1 MVNRAQG
8 TIEYLVIIAIV
19 VVISLVVVGLL
30 VNQMGSYQNISKSFS
45 DVASSGQGIGITES
59 LVSPID
65 GNFVVRLLNNTGESI
80 TISNVRVGD
89 TNVSFSEDLAQ
100 SGSRFFRLNTNIVC
114 ELGKVVSEDVVITYV
129 SENGLIK
136 TERFPAKVMFDCT
149 PYSVTQSN
157 LANQCL
163 VVRIVRS
170 VLLLLVIIH

>member
-1 MVNRAQG
+1 
-8 TIEYLVIIAIV
+8 
-19 VVISLVVVGLL
+19 
-30 VNQMGSYQNISKSFS
+30 
-45 DVASSGQGIGITES
+45 
-59 LVSPID
+59 
-65 GNFVVRLLNNTGESI
+65 
-80 TISNVRVGD
+80 
-89 TNVSFSEDLAQ
+89 
-100 SGSRFFRLNTNIVC
+100 
-114 ELGKVVSEDVVITYV
+114 VITYV

>member
-100 SGSRFFRLNTNIVC
+100 SGSRFFRLNTNIV
-114 ELGKVVSEDVVITYV
+114 VS
-129 SENGLIK
+129 
-136 TERFPAKVMFDCT
+136 
-149 PYSVTQSN
+149 
-157 LANQCL
+157 
-163 VVRIVRS
+163 
-170 VLLLLVIIH
+170 